1 MAGEAKDL
9 IGDKR
14 AFILQATPD
23 FIFALADE
31 LTDHLIRVLRAY
43 FHQHTLTTLY
53 RWDSAFKFSAVHV
66 SAEFKE
72 EERYLP
78 QIVMTILPYERAIAL
93 GNKGETFDR
102 SGEHYVTYTGA
113 FDFDI
118 TFRIVAGH
126 ASTRDQLMDLL
137 LVGLVYPLQRALA
150 RRNIVLVQNTAR
162 GIAKTTGQLTSNK
175 KTFEGAVAVRA
186 TVEWTQHF
194 KYDSY
199 TFEDYVIE
207 DAVISETEE

>member
-1 MAGEAKDL
+1 MAGEVKAAV
-9 IGDKR
+9 GDKR
-14 AFILQATPD
+14 SAVLQSTSD
-23 FIFALADE
+23 FVFSLTDE
-31 LTDHLIRVLRAY
+31 ITDHLINVLRAY

-53 RWDSAFKFSAVHV
+53 RWSSTLKFSDVHI
-66 SAEFKE
+66 SAEFKD

-93 GNKGETFDR
+93 GNKGETFDQ

-118 TFRIVAGH
+118 TFRIVASH

-137 LVGLVYPLQRALA
+137 LIGLVYPLQQALT
-150 RRNIVLVQNTAR
+150 RRNIVLIQNTAR

-199 TFEDYVIE
+199 TFEDYVLKSTI
-207 DAVISETEE
+207 V